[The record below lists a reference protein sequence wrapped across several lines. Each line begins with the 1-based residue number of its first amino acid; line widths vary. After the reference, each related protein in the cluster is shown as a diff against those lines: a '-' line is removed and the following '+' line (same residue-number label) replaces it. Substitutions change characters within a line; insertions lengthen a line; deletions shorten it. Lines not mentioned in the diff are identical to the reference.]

1 MVTAV
6 GVDWAGNGWVAA
18 FREDGEWFVEFHPT
32 VLNLWHAHREA
43 ETILIDIPI
52 GLRESGKRACD
63 LAAKSAL
70 GGSRQASV
78 FLTPTREAVFAQ
90 NIESAKARQQ
100 PADFGVQ
107 NQVWAIVPQIREL
120 DVFLRE
126 FEGDVRE
133 DQILEAHPELCFAAL
148 NDGEPMDASKGT
160 DEGKE
165 ARLAVLESV
174 DPALVATYEDAVETF
189 TTPSYAPT
197 IAASK
202 TDDILDALV
211 LAATA
216 AQGVENLDRIP
227 EDPAHDP
234 VLDRPIEI
242 VYAGSER

>member
-1 MVTAV
+1 MATAV

-18 FREDGEWFVEFHPT
+18 IREAESWAVEFFPT
-32 VLNLWHAHREA
+32 VLNLWHAHRDA
-43 ETILIDIPI
+43 DTILIDIPI

-63 LAAKSAL
+63 LAAKSEL
-70 GGSRQASV
+70 GGGRHASV
-78 FLTPTREAVFAQ
+78 FLTPTRAAVFAPD
-90 NIESAKARQQ
+90 IETAKARQE

-107 NQVWAIVPQIREL
+107 NQVWAIVPRIREL

-126 FEGDVRE
+126 FAAELRE
-133 DQILEAHPELCFAAL
+133 DQILEAHPELCFAGL
-148 NDGEPMDASKGT
+148 NGGAPIEASKGT

-174 DPALVATYEDAVETF
+174 DPALVTTFEAAVETF

-202 TDDILDALV
+202 TDDILDALA

-216 AQGVENLDRIP
+216 AQGVKNLERIP
-227 EDPAHDP
+227 ADPGHDP

-242 VYAGSER
+242 VYASSGR

>member
-1 MVTAV
+1 MATAV
-6 GVDWAGNGWVAA
+6 GVDWAGNGWVTAI
-18 FREDGEWFVEFHPT
+18 REDGEWFVEFHPT
-32 VLNLWHAHREA
+32 VLNLWHTHRDA
-43 ETILIDIPI
+43 ETILVDIPI

-63 LAAKSAL
+63 LAAKAEL
-70 GGSRQASV
+70 GGRHASV
-78 FLTPTREAVFAQ
+78 FLTPTRDAVFAPD
-90 NIESAKARQQ
+90 IETAKARQE

-107 NQVWAIVPQIREL
+107 NQVWAIVPRIREL

-126 FEGDVRE
+126 FEGEIRG
-133 DQILEAHPELCFAAL
+133 DQLLEAHPELCFAGL
-148 NDGEPMDASKGT
+148 NGGEPIAASKGT
-160 DEGKE
+160 TEGTE
-165 ARLAVLESV
+165 ARLAVLETV
-174 DPALVATYEDAVETF
+174 DPTIGDAYADAVETF

-216 AQGVENLDRIP
+216 ARGVEKFERIP
-227 EDPAHDP
+227 AEPGYDP